1 MTTSPTNLTSP
12 TSLNSLTAL
21 TRNPVQGPTKDRT
34 QGPDLAPAVVWS
46 IAGNDSGGGAGLA
59 ADLRAAQAFGVHL
72 CPVVSAITAQNSEAV
87 LSVVP
92 MDAEWLDAQL
102 QALAQDL
109 PPRAI
114 KTGLLGGV
122 AQIKVVARWVDRLR
136 EKGPLALVV
145 DPVLGS
151 TSGTSFANQAV
162 VQAYRE
168 WLLPRATLLTPNR
181 REAMRLLGEDQP
193 PKPLDEPQ
201 SPQSP
206 QEPQWA
212 RRLMAQGVQAVC
224 ITGGDTDLAPGQ
236 SLDWLSTPEASGWL
250 SLPREATV
258 HHHGTGCTFATS
270 AASALAL
277 GFVCADAVV
286 LAKMATTHALR
297 HAYPAGAGAGP
308 VQAQSGFGND
318 PSLLP
323 TLSWGAAE
331 VTWQLPDEEPPL
343 KQNQKQNQNHNQ
355 KALGLYAVVDH
366 LAWLKQVL
374 DAGIRTVQ
382 LRIKAPLEPEA
393 AWWHE
398 LNQNIAQA
406 VALAKEHGALLF
418 INDHWRQALAQ
429 GAPAVHLGQEDL
441 AAMTPE
447 ERQDLSASGLD
458 LGISTHSLWEL
469 CRARALLPRYIAC
482 GPVWPTLTKAM
493 PWLPQGLHNLA
504 WWQQMAGCPVVAIGG
519 ILSAEQVEQA
529 AACGVDGVAV
539 VRAVQHDPA
548 QGVPLLQAALEKG
561 WALAKHHETQRQ
573 IFKPSLPKPS
583 LA

>member
-1 MTTSPTNLTSP
+1 MTTSPTNLNSP
-12 TSLNSLTAL
+12 TSTNLPTSQNSLTSQTSL
-21 TRNPVQGPTKDRT
+21 TTLTQNPVQGPE
-34 QGPDLAPAVVWS
+34 QAPVVVWS
-46 IAGNDSGGGAGLA
+46 ISGNDSGGGAGLA

-72 CPVVSAITAQNSEAV
+72 CPVVSAITAQNSVAV
-87 LSVVP
+87 QSVVP

-102 QALAQDL
+102 KALAQDL

-122 AQIKVVARWVDRLR
+122 AQIEVVARWVDRLR

-151 TSGTSFANQAV
+151 TTGTSFANQAV

-168 WLLPRATLLTPNR
+168 WLLPRATLITPNQ
-181 REAMRLLGEDQP
+181 REALRLLGEDQN
-193 PKPLDEPQ
+193 PKPLNEPQ
-201 SPQSP
+201 PLDGP
-206 QEPQWA
+206 EWA

-250 SLPREATV
+250 SLPRVATV

-323 TLSWGAAE
+323 TLSWEAAE
-331 VTWQLPDEEPPL
+331 VTSQAPDGAQKL
-343 KQNQKQNQNHNQ
+343 KQNQNQ

-382 LRIKAPLEPEA
+382 LRIKAPLEPGA
-393 AWWHE
+393 DWWHE
-398 LNQNIAQA
+398 LNQNIEQA
-406 VALAKEHGALLF
+406 VALAKDYGASLF

-429 GAPAVHLGQEDL
+429 GATAVHLGQEDL

-447 ERQDLSASGLD
+447 ERQDLSASGLA

-469 CRARALLPRYIAC
+469 CRARALSPRYIAC

-539 VRAVQHDPA
+539 VRAVQHEPA
-548 QGVPLLQAALEKG
+548 QGVPVLQAALEKG
-561 WALAKHHETQRQ
+561 WALAKHNESQRQ
-573 IFKPSLPKPS
+573 TFKPRLPKPS

>member
-1 MTTSPTNLTSP
+1 MTTSPTNLTSLN
-12 TSLNSLTAL
+12 SLTSLTAL
-21 TRNPVQGPTKDRT
+21 TQNPVQGLT
-34 QGPDLAPAVVWS
+34 QGPEQAPVVVWS

-72 CPVVSAITAQNSEAV
+72 CPVVSAITAQNSVAV
-87 LSVVP
+87 QSVLP

-122 AQIKVVARWVDRLR
+122 AQIEVVARWVDRLR
-136 EKGPLALVV
+136 EKGPVALVV

-151 TSGTSFANQAV
+151 TTGTSFANQAV

-168 WLLPRATLLTPNR
+168 WLLPRATLITPNQ
-181 REAMRLLGEDQP
+181 REALRLLGEDQN
-193 PKPLDEPQ
+193 PKPLDEPP
-201 SPQSP
+201 SLN
-206 QEPQWA
+206 EPAWG

-224 ITGGDTDLAPGQ
+224 ITGGDTDLAPGHA
-236 SLDWLSTPEASGWL
+236 LDWLSTPEASGWL
-250 SLPREATV
+250 SLPRVATV

-318 PSLLP
+318 PSLFP
-323 TLSWGAAE
+323 TLTWEAAE
-331 VTWQLPDEEPPL
+331 VTWRVPEGAQKL
-343 KQNQKQNQNHNQ
+343 KQNQKQNQ
-355 KALGLYAVVDH
+355 KALGLYAVVDQ

-382 LRIKAPLEPEA
+382 LRIKAPLEPGA
-393 AWWHE
+393 DWPHE
-398 LNQNIAQA
+398 LNQNIERA
-406 VALAKEHGALLF
+406 VVLAKEYGASLF

-441 AAMTPE
+441 AAMTAE

-469 CRARALLPRYIAC
+469 CRARALSPRYIAC

-539 VRAVQHDPA
+539 VRALQHEPA
-548 QGVPLLQAALEKG
+548 QVVPVLQAALEKG
-561 WALAKHHETQRQ
+561 WALAKHNETQRQ
-573 IFKPSLPKPS
+573 TFKPSLPKPS